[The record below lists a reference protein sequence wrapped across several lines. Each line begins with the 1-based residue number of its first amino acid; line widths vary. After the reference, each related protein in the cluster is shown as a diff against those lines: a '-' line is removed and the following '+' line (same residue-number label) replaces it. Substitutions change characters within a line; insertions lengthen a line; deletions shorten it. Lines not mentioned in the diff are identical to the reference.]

1 MPLVTVS
8 ASYGAGGSEVA
19 PALAAR
25 LGVRFVDRV
34 VSPETA
40 HRLAQADNA
49 GRFWRVVRSI
59 SPAGGLTAGSIHAER
74 ELNDR
79 LTDRES
85 LEAVLRE
92 IAADGDAVILG
103 RAGALALRD
112 DPRALHVR
120 LDGPREARVFRAMEI
135 QAIEE
140 AEARQ
145 RLVETDRARERFVRD
160 IYGLDPSDP
169 GLYALVLDGTVL
181 DTATCVEVIATATH
195 AQRRPGIQVV

>member
-1 MPLVTVS
+1 MPLVTIS

-19 PALAAR
+19 PAVAAR

-74 ELNDR
+74 ELHDR

-85 LEAVLRE
+85 LEAALRE
-92 IAADGDAVILG
+92 VAAGDAVILG

-135 QAIEE
+135 QGIDE
-140 AEARQ
+140 AAARQ

-169 GLYALVLDGTVL
+169 GLYALVLDGTVF
-181 DTATCVEVIATATH
+181 DTSECVELIAA
-195 AQRRPGIQVV
+195 AAAARRRPRMPPG

>member
-8 ASYGAGGSEVA
+8 ASYGSGGSEVG
-19 PALAAR
+19 PAVAE
-25 LGVRFVDRV
+25 RV
-34 VSPETA
+34 GGPVVGRGVSPEIA
-40 HRLAQADNA
+40 HRLAQTESA
-49 GRFWRVVRSI
+49 GRFWRLVRNI

-79 LTDRES
+79 LTDREV
-85 LEAVLRE
+85 LEAALRDV
-92 IAADGDAVILG
+92 AADGDALILG
-103 RAGALALRD
+103 RAGALALCD

-135 QAIEE
+135 QGIDE
-140 AEARQ
+140 ATARQ

-169 GLYALVLDGTVL
+169 GLYALVVDGTMF
-181 DTATCVEVIATATH
+181 DTAACVELIVAA
-195 AQRRPGIQVV
+195 ALARR